1 MVRRLL
7 SSNREALRGL
17 PLMSSALRHV
27 VLATA
32 VAVATALAGGGAHG
46 RTHARGQVVAQKAT
60 REAAGRDALTAERQ
74 ALRSK
79 LEAIN
84 AEIEALKR
92 QDRGLRDDYRL
103 RARMADAEALA
114 RRLTRIDAM
123 LGSSGEAESTRRA
136 EALAHDPPPVP
147 EARPTDD
154 RVALEAKA
162 DILVDQ
168 ARRLDSQAERLAQRL
183 SGVRARQ
190 ELKRKSGQLERDP
203 FSPLE
208 QARRRI
214 AIGTATPGGLSG
226 GGPEAGR
233 GPGGASD
240 AAGSPVGGHASTPG
254 VGGPGSFTAPPSPPG
269 ADQGR
274 AATPT
279 ASPGATL
286 IRESAPPPAPVAVDA
301 PGSVAAQLRGVLDSA
316 TLAEIRRLEAPGA
329 PGANVQAMEKALAAL
344 RARSARLD
352 EEARLLRQRARTP
365 TPSP

>member
-1 MVRRLL
+1 MFTA
-7 SSNREALRGL
+7 S
-17 PLMSSALRHV
+17 RHV
-27 VLATA
+27 VLA
-32 VAVATALAGGGAHG
+32 VALGVATSLAGGIAHARTGHG
-46 RTHARGQVVAQKAT
+46 RTAHARAQLVAQKAT
-60 REAAGRDALTAERQ
+60 RETPGREALNAERQ
-74 ALRSK
+74 TLRAK

-123 LGSSGEAESTRRA
+123 LGTSADGENTRRA
-136 EALAHDPPPVP
+136 EALADTPPPVP

-168 ARRLDSQAERLAQRL
+168 ARRLDTQADRLAQRL

-190 ELKRKSGQLERDP
+190 ELKRRSGQLERDP

-208 QARRRI
+208 QARRRM
-214 AIGTATPGGLSG
+214 AIGTAATPGGLSTG
-226 GGPEAGR
+226 TESGR
-233 GPGGASD
+233 GAPGAVND
-240 AAGSPVGGHASTPG
+240 AAGSPTTAGGAGNQGPAPG
-254 VGGPGSFTAPPSPPG
+254 TAPGSFTTPPPATTG
-269 ADQGR
+269 GDKG

-279 ASPGATL
+279 ANPGTTL
-286 IRESAPPPAPVAVDA
+286 IREVAPPPAPVAGDA
-301 PGSVAAQLRGVLDSA
+301 PGSVAAQFRGILDSA

-329 PGANVQAMEKALAAL
+329 PGASVQAMEKALAAL

-365 TPSP
+365 TPPSP